1 MMSFF
6 TKKKAEQPTNPPVS
20 EEDLRTLKRY
30 IKSFYE
36 ERMNLPIHTMQ
47 ITRVYAYSVGGVD
60 PHIFLTIETGQ
71 KSQIIGVGGSKVA
84 QLAAHLSG
92 VMSRKVKIN
101 VISSTLWD

>member
-1 MMSFF
+1 MSFF
-6 TKKKAEQPTNPPVS
+6 TKKKKAEQPTNSPVS
-20 EEDLRTLKRY
+20 EEDLRILKRY

-36 ERMNLPIHTMQ
+36 ERISVPIHTMQ
-47 ITRVYAYSVGGVD
+47 ITSIYATQMEGID

-71 KSQIIGVGGSKVA
+71 KSQIIGMRGSKVA

>member
-1 MMSFF
+1 MSFF
-6 TKKKAEQPTNPPVS
+6 TKKKKAEEPTNSPVR
-20 EEDLRTLKRY
+20 EEDLRILKRY

-47 ITRVYAYSVGGVD
+47 ITRVYADSVGGVD